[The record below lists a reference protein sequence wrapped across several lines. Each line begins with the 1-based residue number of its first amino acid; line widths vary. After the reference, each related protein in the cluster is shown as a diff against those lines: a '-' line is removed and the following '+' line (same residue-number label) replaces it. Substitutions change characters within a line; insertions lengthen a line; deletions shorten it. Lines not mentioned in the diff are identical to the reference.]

1 MTNSSIA
8 ALIGMLIKS
17 YMAKVFFL
25 ISIFASFPVFGDF
38 NRAVEIYDSGDY
50 EKAISSFEALAE
62 IGDDRSL
69 FNLGVMT
76 YLGHG
81 TKKNNAK
88 AYVLVKIS
96 NENKFDE
103 QNARVEA
110 IIYQELSETEQ
121 TKAASLY
128 KELSIKYK
136 TENIHSNVFP
146 TLLSDEDCT
155 PPIKPKVKEIPVY
168 PRLMQMN
175 GMIGIVPVEYT
186 ISPNGYPRDVLIL
199 DATNKAF
206 RNSALKAI
214 EKTIFS
220 KTSDDRPIFGYRS
233 VYAYKMAQPSS
244 LSHLKEKLN
253 GILKKARDNDP
264 IAQYEY
270 ADYLGILRFFR
281 KELKDIDVEFQT
293 QNKWLIRSAQ
303 GGVPNAQF
311 KLGQNML
318 QGRGCAVDRENGL
331 KWITAA
337 ASSGF
342 TPAQNLLARSM
353 IEDRDLNNRDKAK
366 QILEDASENGD
377 FYSMIMLA
385 WELVT
390 QENIKSE
397 NGGRALNLMKSD
409 SGNYYDAI
417 RIQETKAAAYAAI
430 GNFSKAVTHQ
440 KKALRI
446 SKSRKWEIPKISER
460 LSLYQNDK
468 RYVGQYF

>member
-1 MTNSSIA
+1 MVK
-8 ALIGMLIKS
+8 L
-17 YMAKVFFL
+17 FFL
-25 ISIFASFPVFGDF
+25 ITIFTSFSVFGDF

-81 TKKNNAK
+81 TKRNKAK

-103 QNARVEA
+103 QNAGVEA
-110 IIYQELSETEQ
+110 TIYRELSETEQ

-128 KELSIKYK
+128 RDLSIKYK

-146 TLLSDEDCT
+146 ALLSDEDCS
-155 PPIKPKVKEIPVY
+155 PPIKPKAQGVPIY
-168 PRLMQMN
+168 PRVMQTN
-175 GMIGIVPVEYT
+175 GIIGIVPVEHT
-186 ISPNGYPRDVLIL
+186 ISPNGYPRDVLVL
-199 DATNKAF
+199 DSTHRDF
-206 RNSALKAI
+206 RKSALNAI
-214 EKTIFS
+214 AKTIFS
-220 KTSDDRPIFGYRS
+220 KTNDGRPIFGYQS
-233 VYAYKMAQPSS
+233 VYTYKMAKPSS
-244 LSHLKEKLN
+244 LSHLKNKLN
-253 GILKKARDNDP
+253 HILKKAQDDDP
-264 IAQYEY
+264 IAQYQY

-281 KELKDIDVEFQT
+281 KELKNIDVEFQT
-293 QNKWLIRSAQ
+293 QNEWLIRSAQ

-337 ASSGF
+337 AISGY

-353 IEDRDLNNRDKAK
+353 IEDQGLNNRDRAK
-366 QILEDASENGD
+366 KILEDASKNGD

-397 NGGRALNLMKSD
+397 NGDRALKLMKSD

-446 SKSRKWEIPKISER
+446 SESRKWKIPKISER
-460 LSLYQNDK
+460 LSLYQNEK

>member
-8 ALIGMLIKS
+8 APIGILIKS
-17 YMAKVFFL
+17 YINKVFFL
-25 ISIFASFPVFGDF
+25 ISIFTSFSVFGDF
-38 NRAVEIYDSGDY
+38 NKAVEIYDSGDY

-96 NENKFDE
+96 NENKYDE
-103 QNARVEA
+103 QNAGVEA

-121 TKAASLY
+121 AKVASLY
-128 KELSIKYK
+128 KELSIRYK

-155 PPIKPKVKEIPVY
+155 PPIKPKAQGIPIY
-168 PRLMQMN
+168 PRSMQIN
-175 GMIGIVPVEYT
+175 GIIGIVPVEHT
-186 ISPNGYPRDVLIL
+186 ISPKGYPRDVLIL

-220 KTSDDRPIFGYRS
+220 KTNDDRPIFGYQS
-233 VYAYKMAQPSS
+233 VYTYKMENPSS
-244 LSHLKEKLN
+244 LLHLKDKLSA
-253 GILKKARDNDP
+253 ILTKARDNDP
-264 IAQYEY
+264 IAQYQY

-281 KELKDIDVEFQT
+281 KEIKNIDVEFQT
-293 QNKWLIRSAQ
+293 QNEWLIRSAQ
-303 GGVPNAQF
+303 GGIPNAQF

-318 QGRGCAVDRENGL
+318 QGRGCAVDRVAGL

-353 IEDRDLNNRDKAK
+353 IEDRGLNNRGKAK
-366 QILEDASENGD
+366 KILEDASENGD

-390 QENIKSE
+390 HEDVKSE
-397 NGGRALNLMKSD
+397 NGVRALNLMKSD
-409 SGNYYDAI
+409 SGNYYDDI
-417 RIQETKAAAYAAI
+417 RVEETKAAAYAAI
-430 GNFSKAVTHQ
+430 GNFSRAVTHQ

-446 SKSRKWEIPKISER
+446 SKSRKWKIPKISER
-460 LSLYQNDK
+460 LSLYQNEK
-468 RYVGQYF
+468 RYVGRYF

>member
-1 MTNSSIA
+1 MV
-8 ALIGMLIKS
+8 
-17 YMAKVFFL
+17 KVFFL
-25 ISIFASFPVFGDF
+25 ISIFTSFSVFGDF

-50 EKAISSFEALAE
+50 EKAISSFEALAK

-81 TKKNNAK
+81 TKKNKAK

-103 QNARVEA
+103 QNAGVEA
-110 IIYQELSETEQ
+110 IIYRELSETEQ

-128 KELSIKYK
+128 RDLSIKYK

-146 TLLSDEDCT
+146 ALLSDEDCS
-155 PPIKPKVKEIPVY
+155 PPIKPKAQGVPIY
-168 PRLMQMN
+168 PRVMQTN
-175 GMIGIVPVEYT
+175 GIIGIVPVEHT

-199 DATNKAF
+199 DATHRDF
-206 RNSALKAI
+206 RKSALNAI
-214 EKTIFS
+214 AKTIFS
-220 KTSDDRPIFGYRS
+220 KTNDGRPIFGYQS
-233 VYAYKMAQPSS
+233 VYTYKMAKPTS
-244 LSHLKEKLN
+244 LSHLKDKLN
-253 GILKKARDNDP
+253 GILKKAQDDDP
-264 IAQYEY
+264 IAQYQY

-281 KELKDIDVEFQT
+281 KELKNIDVEFQT
-293 QNKWLIRSAQ
+293 QNEWLIRSAQ

-318 QGRGCAVDRENGL
+318 QGRGCAVDRESGL

-337 ASSGF
+337 AISGY

-353 IEDRDLNNRDKAK
+353 IEDQGLNNRDKAEK
-366 QILEDASENGD
+366 ILEDAAKNGD

-390 QENIKSE
+390 QENIRSE
-397 NGGRALNLMKSD
+397 NGGRALKLMKSD
-409 SGNYYDAI
+409 SGNYHDAI

-440 KKALRI
+440 RKALRI
-446 SKSRKWEIPKISER
+446 SESRKWEIPKISER
-460 LSLYQNDK
+460 LSLYQNKK